1 MYAPICKALAEH
13 TAKNYIKF
21 HTGSRA
27 SMTAGAG
34 AGAGVGEGAGAGLG
48 GGMPNDFR
56 AWDFTELPGLDD
68 LHCPT
73 GVILE
78 AQNLAAEAF
87 GADRTFFSVNGSTA
101 AILALVLGSCKRGD
115 TLVVDRGSHK
125 AVCNALV
132 LADVKAV
139 FVDVVWED
147 DIAVMADAKVFLDA
161 ALATQAVGVL
171 VTRPHYYG
179 SAADLTVLA
188 QGLHAV
194 GKFLLVDEA
203 HGAHFGFHPL
213 LPRAALQFGADGVAQ
228 SAHKTLGALNQTAFL
243 HVKGKLLD
251 ADRIGQALSM
261 VQTTSPSYPLLASLD
276 YSRAWL
282 EKEGVKR
289 YEELIRATAF
299 FWERL
304 RPPFRMAYTAAMQD
318 PTRLAIRTEGLD
330 GNAVAAALREEF
342 GIQVEMSEPRYVI
355 CIAVPGDE
363 QALMTLAESLNQL
376 VGTTAGAAA
385 AGGAVGAAAAMA
397 RPKHAGAASPH
408 SSHSSHSSHSP
419 LDLRAAFYAK
429 HARVAAMDAVGKVS
443 GEFVTPHP
451 PGVPLLCPGEIISE
465 ETAQLICDIISSKI
479 TIIDD
484 GGRHE

>member
-27 SMTAGAG
+27 SMTAGEGSGAETCADTG
-34 AGAGVGEGAGAGLG
+34 AGTGAGLG
-48 GGMPNDFR
+48 GGLPNDFR

-101 AILALVLGSCKRGD
+101 AILALVLGSCKPGD

-132 LADVKAV
+132 LADVKAM

-147 DIAVMADAKVFLDA
+147 DIAVMADGKVFLDA
-161 ALATQAVGVL
+161 AIATHAVGVL

-188 QGLHAV
+188 QGLHEV

-203 HGAHFGFHPL
+203 HGTHFGFHPL

-251 ADRIGQALSM
+251 AERIGQALSM

-289 YEELIRATAF
+289 YEELISATAF

-330 GNAVAAALREEF
+330 GNAVAAALRKEF
-342 GIQVEMSEPRYVI
+342 GIQVEMSEPRYVV

-376 VGTTAGAAA
+376 VGFLAGQGDANASAAP
-385 AGGAVGAAAAMA
+385 AMA
-397 RPKHAGAASPH
+397 RPMSAGAPSPH
-408 SSHSSHSSHSP
+408 RTHGP

-443 GEFVTPHP
+443 GDFVTPYP